1 MIVTQSGFGLSR
13 HVQQRQHKNHPMIS
27 KYFKIQNAEK
37 AAKFDS
43 RTTGT
48 ICVRFPFNDYWRGK
62 NRRVFTGEPVESR
75 IPRFRE
81 GKVFV
86 SYDNRSFEVQ
96 PHARLILKGYKARIF
111 WRTVSSSERVT
122 VGGAA

>member
-1 MIVTQSGFGLSR
+1 MPKAVWVCLFVSEAVR
-13 HVQQRQHKNHPMIS
+13 PRQKNNNM
-27 KYFKIQNAEK
+27 KIQIRNVEK
-37 AAKFDS
+37 AARFDS
-43 RTTGT
+43 RHTGK

-75 IPRFRE
+75 KPRFRE

-86 SYDNRSFEVQ
+86 NYDNRSFEVQ
-96 PHARLILKGYKARIF
+96 PYAQHFCDGYKAHIF

-122 VGGAA
+122 VGGAT

>member
-1 MIVTQSGFGLSR
+1 MCFDFARRRELTQR
-13 HVQQRQHKNHPMIS
+13 RKTHMKNTII
-27 KYFKIQNAEK
+27 KIRNVEK
-37 AAKFDS
+37 AARFDS
-43 RTTGT
+43 RFTGKIT
-48 ICVRFPFNDYWRGK
+48 VRFPLNDYGRGK

-86 SYDNRSFEVQ
+86 SYDKRSFEVQ
-96 PHARLILKGYKARIF
+96 PYAQLICNGYKAHIF
-111 WRTVSSSERVT
+111 WRTVSSVGAPVT

>member
-1 MIVTQSGFGLSR
+1 MNI
-13 HVQQRQHKNHPMIS
+13 
-27 KYFKIQNAEK
+27 KIRNVEK
-37 AAKFDS
+37 AARFDS
-43 RTTGT
+43 RSTGKIT
-48 ICVRFPFNDYWRGK
+48 VRFPFNDYWRGK

-96 PHARLILKGYKARIF
+96 PHAQLILKGYKAHIF
-111 WRTVSSSERVT
+111 WRTVSSLERVAT